1 MPTQIVVERKKKRT
15 QEKTIV
21 SLKML
26 EARKLL
32 SKVGNF
38 KYVPESWTMNCMY
51 EVTDMHGVQMIFFS
65 VNTPEKSQNVV

>member
-1 MPTQIVVERKKKRT
+1 MPTKIVVERKKKRT

-21 SLKML
+21 ALKIL
-26 EARKLL
+26 EVRKLL

-51 EVTDMHGVQMIFFS
+51 EVTDMHGVQMIYFFS
-65 VNTPEKSQNVV
+65 YHTRKSQNVV